1 MKKNFSFFAA
11 VLFAGSM
18 MATEVTDV
26 LNNGLTGVSGT
37 NYTSWSGKQ
46 SNSTAVYAGQSA
58 GSNES
63 IQLRSKNSNSGVVTT
78 TSGGTLKSI
87 TVTFN
92 ANTAATRKVDVYAS
106 NVAYTSPTELYGNA
120 AVGTKVASFNIDN
133 GATQTYTFTESY
145 TFIGFR
151 SADGALYLDEVK
163 ITWET
168 GSDAPAVAKPVIS
181 GDAKFYDEAEVSMT
195 CVTEDAVIYYTT
207 DETFSTSPSETDWT
221 PYSAAL
227 TINTTTTVWA
237 AALKGSEWSEVAE
250 KTFTKNP
257 SFESFDALVAAEL
270 ADHTL
275 VEVAFEN
282 VEIDSIY
289 SNKSGKRQGIYFTV
303 GETAYEIYFNQ
314 NEVPAAWVAG
324 GKVSGTLRGE
334 WTVYNDIWELK
345 PETGFVWAEDL
356 TYVAPSAT
364 AISNTAVEAKAV
376 KSLENGM
383 LVIEKAG
390 KKYNVM
396 GQIIK

>member
-1 MKKNFSFFAA
+1 
-11 VLFAGSM
+11 
-18 MATEVTDV
+18 MA
-26 LNNGLTGVSGT
+26 
-37 NYTSWSGKQ
+37 
-46 SNSTAVYAGQSA
+46 
-58 GSNES
+58 ES
-63 IQLRSKNSNSGVVTT
+63 INITAENVKSSYGTGATFTISEVEFWYSGVMYNGKGAVENAAAKQFLQLRKSGSGAGEIKNNTELA
-78 TSGGTLKSI
+78 LKSI
-87 TVTFN
+87 TIATLNDKAFTLSAGTAKDALSPVAKPTGTSGQYSFINKSNGDATCDVTIYTFDVEGMNYFDITNGSN
-92 ANTAATRKVDVYAS
+92 ASYF
-106 NVAYTSPTELYGNA
+106 AYITIELANDDA
-120 AVGTKVASFNIDN
+120 AVK
-133 GATQTYTFTESY
+133 
-145 TFIGFR
+145 
-151 SADGALYLDEVK
+151 
-163 ITWET
+163 
-168 GSDAPAVAKPVIS
+168 KPVIS
-181 GDAKFYDEAEVSMT
+181 GESNFYDETAVSIT
-195 CVTEDAVIYYTT
+195 CATDDAVIYYTT
-207 DETFSTSPSETDWT
+207 DENFQTSPSDVDWV
-221 PYSAAL
+221 PYTTAL
-227 TINTTTTVWA
+227 TINATTTVWA

-376 KSLENGM
+376 KSLENGI
-383 LVIEKAG
+383 LVIKKAG